1 MNGEMH
7 ERIDVSG
14 VGVRLRFAGHSDA
27 GAVRAGNEDSFLA
40 AAPLWVVADGMG
52 GHANGELASQAAIA
66 AFADARPGIRRPAD
80 VLETIRIANDDV
92 CEVGGDQLSATT
104 LTGVALVEIEDA
116 GPYWMVFNVGDSRTY
131 SWNGRTLSQLSIDH
145 SAVQELVTAGLLSP
159 EVAAVHPERN
169 IVTRALGADEVV
181 EPDIW
186 LQPLRGTQTFLLCS
200 DGLTTEL
207 DDDDIARIIRRHDAD
222 PDPDTTIAERLVA
235 AAIEAGGHDNITV
248 LVVESQA
255 MSTARGDLPED
266 TIDPDRSLFDDTLP
280 R

>member
-1 MNGEMH
+1 
-7 ERIDVSG
+7 
-14 VGVRLRFAGHSDA
+14 
-27 GAVRAGNEDSFLA
+27 
-40 AAPLWVVADGMG
+40 
-52 GHANGELASQAAIA
+52 
-66 AFADARPGIRRPAD
+66 
-80 VLETIRIANDDV
+80 
-92 CEVGGDQLSATT
+92 
-104 LTGVALVEIEDA
+104 
-116 GPYWMVFNVGDSRTY
+116 MVFNVGDSRTY

-222 PDPDTTIAERLVA
+222 ADPDITIAERLVA